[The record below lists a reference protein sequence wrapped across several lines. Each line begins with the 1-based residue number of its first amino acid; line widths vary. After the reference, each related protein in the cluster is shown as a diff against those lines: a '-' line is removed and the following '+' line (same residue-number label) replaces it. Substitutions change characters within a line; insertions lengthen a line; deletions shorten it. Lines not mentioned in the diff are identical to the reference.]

1 FVIAYRAGQVI
12 DSSGMV
18 TMQLALSA
26 SKYRS
31 AEQRK
36 AFYQQLDE
44 RLAANHAFSS
54 VTVASD
60 VPLMSRIGGV
70 RQLDFETRPLQAG
83 EKAPIVSYLYVG
95 PRYFETVGLRLLRG
109 RQFTE
114 RDGFPAQETAI
125 VNQRLASMFFPDTD
139 PIGRRIRL
147 INAAAPSAA
156 APWVAI
162 VGVSPTVPQ
171 FVSGKEP
178 EPVVYGTIRGA
189 YPHRFVSVIVRTKM
203 DTAATISMLR
213 EEVRKV
219 DPDLP
224 GYLMLTMDQM
234 LNAARMPYR
243 VSGAMFA
250 LLALIALVLASVGLF
265 AVTAHSVAQRT
276 HEIGVRVTLGPQ
288 RRHVVWLVVRR
299 EFVRLALGLPVGLG
313 GALLVGRLLPDY
325 FLIRTPV
332 NDPIMLGAVSGLII
346 FTMLAATLFPARR
359 AAHLDP

>member
-156 APWVAI
+156 AAWLTI
-162 VGVSPTVPQ
+162 VGVPPTVPQ
-171 FVSGKEP
+171 LVTEKEP
-178 EPVVYGTIRGA
+178 EPVGYATIRGA
-189 YPHRFVSVIVRTKM
+189 IPQRLLRVSARSNM
-203 DTAATISMLR
+203 DTA
-213 EEVRKV
+213 
-219 DPDLP
+219 
-224 GYLMLTMDQM
+224 
-234 LNAARMPYR
+234 
-243 VSGAMFA
+243 
-250 LLALIALVLASVGLF
+250 
-265 AVTAHSVAQRT
+265 RT
-276 HEIGVRVTLGPQ
+276 VHIL
-288 RRHVVWLVVRR
+288 W
-299 EFVRLALGLPVGLG
+299 
-313 GALLVGRLLPDY
+313 D
-325 FLIRTPV
+325 
-332 NDPIMLGAVSGLII
+332 
-346 FTMLAATLFPARR
+346 
-359 AAHLDP
+359 